1 MASRVVFTC
10 LFVALILFSSGIVHA
25 EGRQL
30 LGLVLQDDVNCSK
43 CMVAHSK
50 VNEVGS
56 VGNTMADVE
65 DAGSKTPG
73 NSPGAGHSGHN

>member
-10 LFVALILFSSGIVHA
+10 LFVALLLFSFGIVHA

-30 LGLVLQDDVNCSK
+30 LGLVQDDGNCLK
-43 CMVAHSK
+43 CIVAHSK
-50 VNEVGS
+50 INEIGTD
-56 VGNTMADVE
+56 GNTMADVK

-73 NSPGAGHSGHN
+73 DSLGAGHSGHN

>member
-1 MASRVVFTC
+1 MVFTW
-10 LFVALILFSSGIVHA
+10 LFVALILFSCGIVHA

-30 LGLVLQDDVNCSK
+30 MGLVQDDVNCLK
-43 CMVAHSK
+43 CMVVHSK
-50 VNEVGS
+50 INEVGS

-73 NSPGAGHSGHN
+73 NSPGAGHSGGHN